1 MNKTKRIENTF
12 DVVRILIAILL
23 AYLIALIILA
33 LISDDPWNVISLFII
48 GPFNSKK
55 HVGDIFT
62 LMIPLVFT
70 GLCMCF
76 VYAINKFNLAG
87 EGAVNL
93 GGCLAA
99 CVAIAP
105 LFQDGSQSSSASSL
119 ARLPACFRLPSRR
132 SRIRFSTRMSAS
144 SP

>member
-99 CVAIAP
+99 CVAIALRDTAVP
-105 LFQDGSQSSSASSL
+105 G
-119 ARLPACFRLPSRR
+119 
-132 SRIRFSTRMSAS
+132 
-144 SP
+144 